1 MHIRDGDI
9 FKNLIHFEYVQPPLD
24 YYYQVIKNNPSK
36 KICILYPDGNSPI
49 IPKLKKVIGD
59 KNITNVDFQSGKMN
73 EDIITLA
80 SSKMLIWSFSSFC
93 IIPYMFSKTLK
104 KVIIPESIIKRKRG
118 RPWFSLKENSEIC
131 VVNLPDYILVGYWK
145 NTEQQIEKILNYKL
159 KETEKE
165 KLLLQE

>member
-1 MHIRDGDI
+1 
-9 FKNLIHFEYVQPPLD
+9 
-24 YYYQVIKNNPSK
+24 
-36 KICILYPDGNSPI
+36 
-49 IPKLKKVIGD
+49 
-59 KNITNVDFQSGKMN
+59 
-73 EDIITLA
+73 
-80 SSKMLIWSFSSFC
+80 
-93 IIPYMFSKTLK
+93 MFSKTLK

-165 KLLLQE
+165 KLLIQE